1 MDNSNHSHHSNHSME
16 SQHSDFNDQESFYTT
31 HSGGSGSTGYF
42 SATGG
47 PISPLAFPSFPSTP
61 HAKEGGGG
69 GEFFRSPPGQERKK
83 LMKMVQ
89 AFEELEKRYQGES
102 YHLFS
107 TKEKQT
113 LQKLKE
119 KLSSPTSEAPFTQ
132 QEKKVEQK
140 LVNVLLPIQEE
151 KQHIKL
157 LLQLKDDKNATSQLS
172 NFQNITLDELLHVPL
187 VLVYHGQQ
195 GQQKQSQK
203 QGQQKQDR
211 YFLWRMNG
219 MHKSYQHLL
228 HKILNFTPSKWWEL
242 MRLKT
247 KRPDIE
253 LTSKEEN
260 FLKNYYHLLSLKS
273 ILDTNYGRLKNF
285 IGKEQKFQR
294 QRQQVDKAM
303 QPLQDLYQKILG
315 EKELTQTEKDT
326 LQSLPPII
334 TGREEKSKFIPNL
347 INLYIEMPEKDV
359 KLYYSLL
366 RKLKM
371 GSVHA
376 KQFVPSK

>member
-1 MDNSNHSHHSNHSME
+1 MDNSRHSVDSVDSVDSFDNVYK
-16 SQHSDFNDQESFYTT
+16 DQDSSFYTT
-31 HSGGSGSTGYF
+31 NTNDSGSTGYF
-42 SATGG
+42 SAKSGVG

-61 HAKEGGGG
+61 HQGGGG
-69 GEFFRSPPGQERKK
+69 GEFFKSPPGQERKK
-83 LMKMVQ
+83 LLKMVQ
-89 AFEELEKRYQGES
+89 AFEDLEKRYQGES

-119 KLSSPTSEAPFTQ
+119 KLSSPATELPFTQ
-132 QEKKVEQK
+132 QEKKVEKK
-140 LVNVLLPIQEE
+140 LMNVLLPIQEE

-172 NFQNITLDELLHVPL
+172 NFQNITLDELVHVPL
-187 VLVYHGQQ
+187 LLVYR
-195 GQQKQSQK
+195 QKQS
-203 QGQQKQDR
+203 QKQDR

-219 MHKSYQHLL
+219 MHQSYQHLL
-228 HKILNFTPSKWWEL
+228 DKILNFTPSKWVEL

-253 LTSKEEN
+253 LTSKEEQ
-260 FLKNYYHLLSLKS
+260 FLKNYYQLLSLKS
-273 ILDTNYGRLKNF
+273 MLDTNYRRLNEYAST
-285 IGKEQKFQR
+285 GSTGYTGYTGYTGGQKFQR
-294 QRQQVDKAM
+294 QKQQVDKTM
-303 QPLQDLYQKILG
+303 QPLKDLYQKILEG
-315 EKELTQTEKDT
+315 SELTQKQKEQ
-326 LQSLPPII
+326 LQSLPPPAVF
-334 TGREEKSKFIPNL
+334 GRKEIPK
-347 INLYIEMPEKDV
+347 LYIEMPEKDV